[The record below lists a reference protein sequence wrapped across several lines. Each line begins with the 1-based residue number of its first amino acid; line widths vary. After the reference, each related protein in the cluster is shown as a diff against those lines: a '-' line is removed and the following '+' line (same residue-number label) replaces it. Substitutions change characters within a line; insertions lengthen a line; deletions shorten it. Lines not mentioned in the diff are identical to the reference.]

1 MIIFGIVSEYNPMH
15 FGHIYQ
21 IERIKKEYPDAYII
35 SLTSA
40 SFVQRGEPSFIPKHS
55 KSQIALDNGVDLV
68 LEMPTIISIQSANY
82 FSYYS
87 CYLLN
92 KLNIL
97 THLSFGM
104 EDLSKED
111 IENYID
117 FTNINDE
124 KIQEA
129 VKNYMDLGYSYK
141 LANYEAYKDLAYE
154 KIDSI
159 IKPNN
164 SLGLLYSKA
173 LDMLGSSIE
182 ISPIERSD
190 RGYHEESLSEDRIQ
204 SASSIR
210 KAYLSGE
217 NIQKYLPFNIDN
229 YKEELA
235 KVSLDDL
242 SKIFYYK
249 SFIEEKK
256 PDCIAS
262 YENGLLTLLKSHFS
276 NSLEEMIGKSH
287 NKRYS
292 KSRLRRFIL
301 NYILGISETDI
312 SNLKHLSYIRPL
324 AFNNK
329 GRELLRL
336 IKDNSDVTIINKPS
350 KAELDPIN
358 QRFLEIDMK
367 AFMLYNINK
376 PSRNNLDY
384 TINPFKEKR
393 P

>member
-104 EDLSKED
+104 EDLSKDD

-301 NYILGISETDI
+301 NYILGVSETDI

>member
-104 EDLSKED
+104 EDLSKDD

-301 NYILGISETDI
+301 NYILGISEIDI

>member
-301 NYILGISETDI
+301 NYILGISEIDI

>member
-21 IERIKKEYPDAYII
+21 IERIKKEYPNAYIV

-104 EDLSKED
+104 EDLSKDD
-111 IENYID
+111 IKNYID

-204 SASSIR
+204 SATSIR

-249 SFIEEKK
+249 SFIEEKN
-256 PDCIAS
+256 PDYIAS

-276 NSLEEMIGKSH
+276 NSLEEMIEKSH

-312 SNLKHLSYIRPL
+312 SNLKHLSYIRPI
-324 AFNNK
+324 AFNDK